1 MKVVQQNS
9 GMVILSVNTFN
20 KYFEKLITIIDNSN
34 NENMESNDQNNLENY
49 AKRVWIQG
57 GIYALIVIIL
67 LLLKATFSV
76 LLLVLAAVLIAV
88 FFRGL
93 SNLIARKTKMPE
105 KWALSISIIGS
116 LSILVLLI
124 LLIGSKVQS
133 QAQQLTE
140 TLPATV
146 QTAKAKLN
154 ETTVGQTI
162 VERLESP
169 ETRQKAKK
177 FAETFFRST
186 FGVLGDIYV
195 ILFIGIF
202 FTVNPQLYKKGIIAL
217 IPKGGKDQG
226 KDVLDETGNNLQKWL
241 KGKIFA
247 MVVVFI
253 LTAIGLTIIGVPLW
267 LVLAIIAGLLN
278 FIPNFG
284 PLMAMI
290 PAVLVGLLQGTTTA
304 LIIAGLYILIQF
316 VESNFITPLVQQKL
330 IDTPPAMIIII
341 QLLVGALTGGWGLV
355 LATPLFVVGMTMVQ
369 ELYVKK
375 QG

>member
-1 MKVVQQNS
+1 MEN
-9 GMVILSVNTFN
+9 NT
-20 KYFEKLITIIDNSN
+20 N
-34 NENMESNDQNNLENY
+34 NNTGESY
-49 AKRVWIQG
+49 AKKVWIKG

-67 LLLKATFSV
+67 LLIKATFSV

-88 FFRGL
+88 FFRGF
-93 SNLIARKTKMPE
+93 SDLIARKTKLPE
-105 KWALSISIIGS
+105 KFALPVSIIVS
-116 LSILVLLI
+116 LSILVLI
-124 LLIGSKVQS
+124 IVLIGSKVQS
-133 QAQQLTE
+133 QAQQLSE
-140 TLPATV
+140 TLPATIE
-146 QTAKAKLN
+146 TAKTKLN
-154 ETTVGQTI
+154 QSSIGQTI
-162 VERLESP
+162 VEKIESQQSR
-169 ETRQKAKK
+169 EKAKK

-186 FGVLGDIYV
+186 FGVLGDVYV

-202 FTVNPQLYKKGIIAL
+202 FTVNPSLYKNGVVAL
-217 IPKGGKDQG
+217 VPKRGKEQASE
-226 KDVLDETGNNLQKWL
+226 VLNKTGNNLQKWL

-247 MVVVFI
+247 MFVVFV

-267 LVLAIIAGLLN
+267 LVLALIAGLLN

-284 PLMAMI
+284 PLIAMV

-355 LATPLFVVGMTMVQ
+355 LATPLFVVTMTAVQ
-369 ELYVKK
+369 ELYIKK